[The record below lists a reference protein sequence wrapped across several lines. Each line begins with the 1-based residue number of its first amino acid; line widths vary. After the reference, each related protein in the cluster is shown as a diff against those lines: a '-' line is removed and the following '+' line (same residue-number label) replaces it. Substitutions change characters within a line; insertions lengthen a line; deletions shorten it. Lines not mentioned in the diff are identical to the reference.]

1 MNKGTT
7 RTYYSIAASHYSD
20 LHRGDPRDG
29 GFAIVSERAVG
40 VVLDE
45 NADAIDEAEGAEE
58 CAPAAEDNKPGLE
71 AAVGKIS
78 GIGAAGR
85 GHRRG

>member
-1 MNKGTT
+1 MAV
-7 RTYYSIAASHYSD
+7 TYYSIAASHYSD
-20 LHRGDPRDG
+20 LHRGNPRDG
-29 GFAIVSERAVG
+29 RLAVAGEGPVG
-40 VVLDE
+40 VVLNE